1 MDRFLFGFTASAQRS
16 NSLISTPNKQELR
29 TSDDP
34 SAATA
39 DRARRS
45 NAEVPSNVLTRG
57 AADSTRAIS
66 SSKMNG
72 TRRLSDASSN
82 EDLPS
87 FERVKSQVCNFL
99 HDV

>member
-1 MDRFLFGFTASAQRS
+1 VDRFLFGFTASAQRS

-45 NAEVPSNVLTRG
+45 NAEVTIEC
-57 AADSTRAIS
+57 ADSRS
-66 SSKMNG
+66 
-72 TRRLSDASSN
+72 RRLHARHLIVQD
-82 EDLPS
+82 
-87 FERVKSQVCNFL
+87 ERDPQAE
-99 HDV
+99 